1 MGTSTIDQWLID
13 GFQVDCTTSSL
24 AKLDSCR
31 RLNMVILLRFSTTVG
46 PLLES
51 STEDKSGLVGF
62 ATASSFEWCVDRV
75 VKE

>member
-1 MGTSTIDQWLID
+1 
-13 GFQVDCTTSSL
+13 
-24 AKLDSCR
+24 
-31 RLNMVILLRFSTTVG
+31 MVILLRISTTVG

-51 STEDKSGLVGF
+51 LVEDKSEVVGF